1 MSSSIFNIQSWA
13 NSTNY
18 LKDDIVLS
26 NNNYYYALQN
36 HQSNPSQTFNQTI
49 ADNPNLWGGMGID
62 TTTNTNKPFFI
73 WKPSYSSSVTISP
86 KVKVIKF
93 GDGYEQRTRDG
104 INSILLDIDLSFDNR
119 SSTEATAILHFLHEK
134 SSYKSFLFLPSP
146 PYNTMKKFVC
156 RTWSH
161 STIFYDNQSIKAKF
175 EEVSN

>member
-18 LKDDIVLS
+18 LKDDIVS
-26 NNNYYYALQN
+26 SGGYYYYALQD
-36 HQSNPSQTFNQTI
+36 HQSSPSQTFEQTI
-49 ADNPNLWGGMGID
+49 ADNPNLWGGVSID
-62 TTTNTNKPFFI
+62 SITSTNKPTFI
-73 WKPSYSSSVTISP
+73 WKPSYSSNVTASP

-93 GDGYEQRTRDG
+93 GDGYEQRVRDG
-104 INSILLDIDLSFDNR
+104 INSLLLDLDLSFDNR
-119 SSTEATAILHFLHEK
+119 SSSEATAIIHFLTEK
-134 SSYKSFLFLPSP
+134 SAYKSFLFLPSA

-161 STIFYDNQSIKAKF
+161 STLFYNNQSIKAKF